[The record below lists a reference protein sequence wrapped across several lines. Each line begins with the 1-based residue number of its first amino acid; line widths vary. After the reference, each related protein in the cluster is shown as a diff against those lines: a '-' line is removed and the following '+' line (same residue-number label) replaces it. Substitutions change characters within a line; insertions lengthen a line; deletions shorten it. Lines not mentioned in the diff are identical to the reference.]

1 MREYELLARESL
13 FPSWILY
20 ALLASTAILAMVKM
34 WRPAV
39 YQYITSTFV
48 KPPST
53 IPYSRENLS
62 FFGKAN
68 WMLLMNYFVVSA
80 ICIYM
85 VQLYYGKENLWLL
98 VVPFLY
104 FSFQVISLF
113 LSGLLSGE
121 LKKLNEHFLLLNF
134 TYHFIGLLLI
144 PVLIIWL
151 LNVDYSIYFIYAVA
165 GIFSAFWILRVTRG
179 ILFALRNKILW
190 YYIILYLCSLE
201 IWPLVAIYVLLIA
214 DLKG

>member
-1 MREYELLARESL
+1 MREFQLVARESL

-20 ALLASTAILAMVKM
+20 ALLVSVAILAIVKL

-39 YQYITSTFV
+39 YQYISATFV

-68 WMLLMNYFVVSA
+68 WMLLLNYFVVSA

-85 VQLYYGKENLWLL
+85 VQLYIGQIDLWLL
-98 VVPFLY
+98 VIPVFY

-113 LSGLLSGE
+113 LAGMLSGE

-144 PVLIIWL
+144 PLLIIWL
-151 LNVDYSIYFIYAVA
+151 LNADYSVYFMYAA
-165 GIFSAFWILRVTRG
+165 AIIFGVFWIFRVIRG
-179 ILFALRNKILW
+179 ILFALRNKVLW

-201 IWPLVAIYVLLIA
+201 IWPLIAIYVLLVA
-214 DLKG
+214 NFKG

>member
-1 MREYELLARESL
+1 MREFQLVVRESL

-20 ALLASTAILAMVKM
+20 ALLISVAILAVVKL

-39 YQYITSTFV
+39 YQYISSTLV

-68 WMLLMNYFVVSA
+68 WMLLLNYFVVSA

-85 VQLYYGKENLWLL
+85 VQLYIGEVNVWFVLIP
-98 VVPFLY
+98 VLY
-104 FSFQVISLF
+104 FLFQVISLF
-113 LSGLLSGE
+113 LAGILSGE
-121 LKKLNEHFLLLNF
+121 IKKLNEHFLLLNF

-144 PVLIIWL
+144 PILIVWL
-151 LNVDYSIYFIYAVA
+151 LNVDYSIYFVYTAAI
-165 GIFSAFWILRVTRG
+165 IFGTFWIFRVVRG
-179 ILFALRNKILW
+179 ILFALRNKVLW

-201 IWPLVAIYVLLIA
+201 IWPLVAIYVLLVA
-214 DLKG
+214 NFKG

>member
-1 MREYELLARESL
+1 
-13 FPSWILY
+13 
-20 ALLASTAILAMVKM
+20 
-34 WRPAV
+34 
-39 YQYITSTFV
+39 
-48 KPPST
+48 
-53 IPYSRENLS
+53 
-62 FFGKAN
+62 
-68 WMLLMNYFVVSA
+68 MNYFVVSA

-190 YYIILYLCSLE
+190 YYIILYLCTLE
-201 IWPLVAIYVLLIA
+201 IWPLMVIFKLLTA
-214 DLKG
+214 DLEG